1 VDNSVEKGDG
11 SFRATIT
18 ESTSTLSEHNRLW
31 LGEGIILPIAE
42 EVLDR
47 TARDQQPLSSYPY
60 ILGVIHRFRPSYP
73 QAVFYL

>member
-1 VDNSVEKGDG
+1 LRLDEG
-11 SFRATIT
+11 S
-18 ESTSTLSEHNRLW
+18 
-31 LGEGIILPIAE
+31 ILLVAD

-60 ILGVIHRFRPSYP
+60 ILRVIHRYRPSYP